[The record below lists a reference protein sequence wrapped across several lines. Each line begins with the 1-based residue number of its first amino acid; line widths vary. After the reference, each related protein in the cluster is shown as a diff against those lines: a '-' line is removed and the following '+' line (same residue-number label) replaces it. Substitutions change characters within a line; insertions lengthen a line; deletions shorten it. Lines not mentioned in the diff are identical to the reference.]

1 MSANP
6 LRMLPPVAFTR
17 SGVQFCPADEIWA
30 FQDAVTSGHF
40 DFLVLRDVVMPEPM
54 QGLKSAL
61 AWLLQNRAVATA
73 LNAYSSFKHFLT
85 TTGRSSDHQ
94 IYEVTQFDLISYRSM
109 LTKQQGNRLLML
121 AVLLKKWHGL
131 GLHGVSDDAIG
142 FLKNLRMKKPDVG
155 VPVLTMC
162 PKQGPL
168 THLEDQAYQD
178 GLNAAFARG
187 DLSEAAFFACW
198 ITRAIGQRP
207 CQTAAL
213 KICDL
218 VVEARPDGSHE
229 YLLKVPRAKQRD
241 AIHPRSSLKVRPLI
255 QQLGAPLHDYLQRV
269 RARFEGRI
277 GDAYQAPMFPARRV
291 ELADGPFS
299 GHMTAKQMGALIQ
312 SASRKIKARSER
324 TGRSLHVTPARLRRT
339 TGTRAAEEG
348 HGELVVGEILDHTNV
363 ASARYYVEA
372 VPTIVSRIDAAMAH
386 SLAPLARAFQG
397 EKPERFDPEKTDP
410 SSVIVDLR
418 VDQSAKPMGRCSGSG
433 SCSFLAPLSCY
444 TCRSFQPWLDGP
456 HQAVLD
462 DLIARRDQQL
472 SRNGARMASIN
483 DRTLLA
489 VAEVIQICAAA
500 RRGISNG

>member
-1 MSANP
+1 MSANS
-6 LRMLPPVAFTR
+6 LRTLLPVAFTK
-17 SGVQFCPADEIWA
+17 SGVQFCMEDEIWS
-30 FQDAVTSGHF
+30 FQDAVTPGHF
-40 DFLVLRDVVMPEPM
+40 DFLVLRDVVTPETM
-54 QGLKSAL
+54 QGLKATL

-73 LNAYSSFKHFLT
+73 RNAYSSFKHFLVM
-85 TTGRSSDHQ
+85 TGRSGDRP
-94 IYEVTQFDLISYRSM
+94 INEITQFDLISYRSM
-109 LTKQQGNRLLML
+109 LTRQQGNRLLML

-131 GLHGVSDDAIG
+131 GLLGVSDDAIG
-142 FLKNLRMKKPDVG
+142 FLKSLRMKKPDVG

-187 DLSEAAFFACW
+187 DLSEAAFFAIW
-198 ITRAIGQRP
+198 LTRAIGQRP

-213 KICDL
+213 KVCDL

-255 QQLGAPLHDYLQRV
+255 QQLGAPLHDYVQRV
-269 RARFEGRI
+269 QASFEGRI
-277 GDAYQAPMFPARRV
+277 ADSSLAPMFPARRWAV
-291 ELADGPFS
+291 ADGSFA
-299 GHMTAKQMGALIQ
+299 GHMTAGQMSAVVQ
-312 SASRKIKARSER
+312 AASRKVKAQSER
-324 TGRSLHVTPARLRRT
+324 TGCSLHVTPARLRRT
-339 TGTRAAEEG
+339 VGTRAAEEG

-386 SLAPLARAFQG
+386 SLAPLASAFQG

-418 VDQSAKPMGRCSGSG
+418 VDQSAKPMGRCSGPS

-444 TCRSFQPWLDGP
+444 TCRNFRPWLDGP

-472 SRNGARMASIN
+472 SRNGARMAAIN

-489 VAEVIQICAAA
+489 VAEVIQMCAAA
-500 RRGISNG
+500 QRGISNG

>member
-6 LRMLPPVAFTR
+6 LRKLPLMAFTR
-17 SGVQFCPADEIWA
+17 SGVEFCPSDEIWA
-30 FQDAVTSGHF
+30 FQDAVTPGHF
-40 DFLVLRDVVMPEPM
+40 DFLVLKDVVMSEAM

-73 LNAYSSFKHFLT
+73 KNAYFSFKHFLAQ
-85 TTGRSSDHQ
+85 TGRSAAHPLDE
-94 IYEVTQFDLISYRSM
+94 ITQFDLISYRST
-109 LTKQQGNRLLML
+109 LTRQQGNLLAIL

-131 GLHGVSDDAIG
+131 GLRGVSDDAIG
-142 FLKNLRMKKPDVG
+142 FLKSLRMKKPVVG

-198 ITRAIGQRP
+198 LTRAIGQRP

-213 KICDL
+213 KVCDL
-218 VVEARPDGSHE
+218 VVEVRPDGSHE

-241 AIHPRSSLKVRPLI
+241 AIHPRSRLKVRPLI
-255 QQLGAPLHDYLQRV
+255 QQLGAPLNDYVRRV
-269 RARFEGRI
+269 RARFEGRL
-277 GDAYQAPMFPARRV
+277 GDPYQAPMFPARREALV
-291 ELADGPFS
+291 GGFFF
-299 GHMTAKQMGALIQ
+299 GHMTATQMAVVIR
-312 SASRKIKARSER
+312 SASRKIKAQSER

-339 TGTRAAEEG
+339 VGTRAAEEG

-418 VDQSAKPMGRCSGSG
+418 VDQSGKPMGRCAGSG

>member
-1 MSANP
+1 MSANA
-6 LRMLPPVAFTR
+6 LRKLPPVAFTR
-17 SGVQFCPADEIWA
+17 SGVQFCPADDIWV
-30 FQDAVTSGHF
+30 FQDAVTPGYF
-40 DFLVLRDVVMPEPM
+40 DFQVLRDTVMPASM

-85 TTGRSSDHQ
+85 TTGRSSDHP
-94 IYEVTQFDLISYRSM
+94 IDEITHLDLISYRSM
-109 LTKQQGNRLLML
+109 LTSQQGNRLLML

-131 GLHGVSDDAIG
+131 GLQGVSDDAIG

-255 QQLGAPLHDYLQRV
+255 QQLGAPLHKYLQRV

-372 VPTIVSRIDAAMAH
+372 VPTIVIRIDAAMAH

-397 EKPERFDPEKTDP
+397 EKPERFDPQKTDP

-418 VDQSAKPMGRCSGSG
+418 VDQSAKPMGRCSGPS

-472 SRNGARMASIN
+472 SRNGTRMASIN

-500 RRGISNG
+500 RRGISNS